1 MTRYVHPWQKA
12 KELLVKHLTPEQ
24 LADYQRGERYI
35 RCKGSW
41 TGLEYLV
48 PIGGGFVRT
57 PGLKTDWCVHE
68 KSTTIPAEDGPLA
81 KKLMIET
88 NEFRFVNTANSL
100 NAVSHT
106 LLFKYGL
113 PRHRSAAGVI
123 TAALI
128 VAGIILYAF

>member
-1 MTRYVHPWQKA
+1 MTRHVHPWQKA
-12 KELLVKHLTPEQ
+12 KELLMKHMTPAQ

-48 PIGGGFVRT
+48 PLGGGFVRS
-57 PGLKTDWCVHE
+57 PALRTDWCITQ
-68 KSTTIPAEDGPLA
+68 KSLSIPAEDAALA

-88 NEFRFVNTANSL
+88 NEFKFVNTANSL

-113 PRHRSAAGVI
+113 PRYRSAASVI
-123 TAALI
+123 VMAL
-128 VAGIILYAF
+128 VTAGIILYVF